1 MTDHSPTGDATNH
14 DRLPDH
20 IFDAAF
26 MAAFPG
32 LPETMTMDQAARRVA
47 AALNAAW
54 PLIER
59 DVRAQIAREITGNA
73 LPAGEGSKR

>member
-1 MTDHSPTGDATNH
+1 VTDPSPTGDATNH
-14 DRLPDH
+14 DRLPAH
-20 IFDAAF
+20 IFNAAF
-26 MAAFPG
+26 IAAFPG

-59 DVRAQIAREITGNA
+59 DVRARIAREITGDA
-73 LPAGEGSKR
+73 LFAEEGGES

>member
-1 MTDHSPTGDATNH
+1 MTDHSPVGDATNH
-14 DRLPDH
+14 DRLPAH
-20 IFDAAF
+20 IFDSAF

-59 DVRAQIAREITGNA
+59 DVRAQIAREITGDA
-73 LPAGEGSKR
+73 SLAEEGRES

>member
-1 MTDHSPTGDATNH
+1 VTDYSPTGDATNH

-59 DVRAQIAREITGNA
+59 DVRAQIAHEITGDA
-73 LPAGEGSKR
+73 WLAEDATR

>member
-32 LPETMTMDQAARRVA
+32 LPETVTMDQAARRVA

-54 PLIER
+54 PLIEQ
-59 DVRAQIAREITGNA
+59 DIRAQIAREIIAGT
-73 LPAGEGSKR
+73 LPAGEATR